1 MKQFDILHGR
11 YKTVYLGCNR
21 LVYYIRSEV
30 MRNFKILTPKTIEG
44 NNLIFVNTIS
54 FNRND

>member
-1 MKQFDILHGR
+1 MKQIDILHWR
-11 YKTVYLGCNR
+11 YKTVYFGCHR

-30 MRNFKILTPKTIEG
+30 IRNFKILTPKTIEG
-44 NNLIFVNTIS
+44 NNLIFVNTFS